1 MRFDHVTQFRFVNS
15 NGNSNQNG
23 AGNAYSVCVGFYPMV
38 WPGTQFRYVN
48 SGGSARDDNNR
59 NASNAWYVCVGSY
72 FSQSEYLLRES
83 SAEWIEGWPDL
94 PKGKYSSRHGRA
106 DAACMVMVFGDP

>member
-1 MRFDHVTQFRFVNS
+1 MPVMPIPSAWDSVHRFDHD
-15 NGNSNQNG
+15 
-23 AGNAYSVCVGFYPMV
+23 
-38 WPGTQFRYVN
+38 TQFRYVN
-48 SGGSARDDNNR
+48 TNGSSNNN
-59 NASNAWYVCVGSY
+59 NASNALYVCVGSY